1 MARRIGDDILALLA
15 REIAVGDV
23 DRDALL
29 ALGGQAVEQ
38 QREIELAVDG
48 AGAPG
53 VGLQRRLR
61 GLEDQP
67 RLVEQ
72 APDQRRLAVVDGA
85 AGDEPQQALLAQR
98 AQKYPSC
105 FFFSI
110 EAAASWSITRPSR
123 SEVRDA
129 RISATMSSSVSA
141 SLSTAP
147 VSG

>member
-1 MARRIGDDILALLA
+1 VR
-15 REIAVGDV
+15 DV
-23 DRDALL
+23 DGDALL
-29 ALGGQAVEQ
+29 ALGGEAVEQ
-38 QREIELAVDG
+38 QREVELAVDR
-48 AGAPG
+48 AVAA
-53 VGLQRRLR
+53 RLDLER
-61 GLEDQP
+61 GELVVEDETGLEQQP
-67 RLVEQ
+67 
-72 APDQRRLAVVDGA
+72 ADQRALAVVDAA
-85 AGDEPQQALLAQR
+85 AGDEAQQAVLADR
-98 AQKYPSC
+98 GQKYPSC

>member
-1 MARRIGDDILALLA
+1 VR
-15 REIAVGDV
+15 DV
-23 DRDALL
+23 DGDALL
-29 ALGGQAVEQ
+29 ALGREAVEQ
-38 QREIELAVDG
+38 QREVEVAVDG
-48 AGAPG
+48 PVAPG
-53 VGLQRRLR
+53 VRLQRGELVV
-61 GLEDQP
+61 EDQP
-67 RLVEQ
+67 GLEQQ

-85 AGDEPQQALLAQR
+85 AGDEAQQALLAQR

-129 RISATMSSSVSA
+129 RISSTIPATVVA
-141 SLSTAP
+141 ELSTAP

>member
-1 MARRIGDDILALLA
+1 MR
-15 REIAVGDV
+15 DV

-29 ALGGQAVEQ
+29 ALGREAVEQ
-38 QREIELAVDG
+38 QREVELAAERAV
-48 AGAPG
+48 APG
-53 VGLQRRLR
+53 LDLERRELVV
-61 GLEDQP
+61 EDQP
-67 RLVEQ
+67 GLEQQ

-85 AGDEPQQALLAQR
+85 AGDEAQQALLADR

-129 RISATMSSSVSA
+129 RISSTISATVVA
-141 SLSTAP
+141 ELSTAP

>member
-1 MARRIGDDILALLA
+1 VR
-15 REIAVGDV
+15 DV

-29 ALGGQAVEQ
+29 ALGREPVEQ
-38 QREIELAVDG
+38 QREVELAVDG
-48 AGAPG
+48 AVAPR
-53 VGLQRRLR
+53 VGLQRRELVV
-61 GLEDQP
+61 EDQP
-67 RLVEQ
+67 GLEQQ

-85 AGDEPQQALLAQR
+85 AGDEAQQALLAQR

-129 RISATMSSSVSA
+129 RISSTIAATVVA
-141 SLSTAP
+141 ELSTAP

>member
-1 MARRIGDDILALLA
+1 MR
-15 REIAVGDV
+15 DV

-29 ALGGQAVEQ
+29 ALRRQPVEQ
-38 QREIELAVDG
+38 QREVELPVDG
-48 AGAPG
+48 AVAPR
-53 VGLQRRLR
+53 VRLERRQLVV
-61 GLEDQP
+61 EDQP
-67 RLVEQ
+67 GLEQQ

-85 AGDEPQQALLAQR
+85 AGDEAQQALLSQR
-98 AQKYPSC
+98 GQKYPSC

-129 RISATMSSSVSA
+129 RISSTISATVVA
-141 SLSTAP
+141 ELSTAP